1 MNEIKSVRVRRID
14 LSTNNFSSSTDYKVT
29 LFSDGKKNFKV
40 GVFQPGRSVLFSEY
54 KKDGRFKKFSNDDF
68 IKSAINTLISSN
80 DKPTLL
86 RGGGSGMGQLYF
98 EQLEMDNILNNFDS
112 VDNNIAYKIIQD
124 PWLETPPPFRN
135 FGFDPYYIN
144 NGSSIIIRWLK
155 KDISGRTINSG
166 GFKWSDDFGNEL
178 SVSKNN
184 DSKKLIYKTV
194 EVISPDNSRYY
205 VNFQGSPFFSKSNS
219 DILNFSGEIS
229 DITILSRVLNMWIQ
243 NVFTKIYDRYS
254 LEVCKPNYKFCDL
267 IPYID
272 PIESGNIERLEE
284 DFQQKIEKKKL
295 NVIIP
300 KNLKPKVKEDISFKI
315 FLGDPPKSE
324 LPIVEGFDF
333 GDEEDLS
340 DLLLEDEFR
349 EVDFQGGEEIFTD
362 LEEVEE
368 ARRDGD
374 NQDLETE
381 QEPNNTPG
389 AGTGVKSTGTYTSEL
404 PKESSKSGPNGNYA
418 IKYGFNGVPYYGQ
431 WDRRWRDVVYGL
443 WSGPGNEKDF
453 VELNME
459 DKSKWK
465 QSPSN
470 PNIKT
475 EWRNKIF
482 NVKFDGQ
489 NGSKGF
495 SSIFGGGCGVTSFS
509 MVINYWMIKLN
520 KGIYTSPIKMAK
532 LACDTGARSKNPPP
546 NGTQPG
552 SSFFKKIK
560 EVFGLNVSACKY
572 DEAVSLVKS
581 GIPVIMCGTWKGF
594 RGDGSV
600 KEQNGGHFVVIT
612 GYDDITKRFR
622 VNDPGSTRSTYYFQ
636 NNLPKE
642 RNNGSSMGFW
652 KITN

>member
-1 MNEIKSVRVRRID
+1 MQEIKSVRVRRID
-14 LSTNNFSSSTDYKVT
+14 LSTDNLSSSVDYKVT
-29 LFSDGKKNFKV
+29 LFGDGKKNFKV

-86 RGGGSGMGQLYF
+86 RGGGSGEGQLYF

-205 VNFQGSPFFSKSNS
+205 VNFQGSPFFSKGNS

-300 KNLKPKVKEDISFKI
+300 KDLKPKVKEDISFKI

-324 LPIVEGFDF
+324 LLDGFDF

-340 DLLLEDEFR
+340 DLLLESEFDGLSEA
-349 EVDFQGGEEIFTD
+349 EVLLQEEISSNQESFDKGTSTPLPDKINISISSNLDD
-362 LEEVEE
+362 LLRDASKA
-368 ARRDGD
+368 ARVLGKNPRVKYENLRIGYKKGIHGLCPQGTQAVLVAMTGIKELGLIRGNADWFSFKNPATGGKPWANGEGFD
-374 NQDLETE
+374 KLIGGKSYYNSKVKIE
-381 QEPNNTPG
+381 QING
-389 AGTGVKSTGTYTSEL
+389 SWKGTYLQNSNMWQVGDIIVCGYTGGKLYGHIQIWTGYSWMSDF
-404 PKESSKSGPNGNYA
+404 KQNAIQQRNVDPNTVA
-418 IKYGFNGVPYYGQ
+418 LWRFN
-431 WDRRWRDVVYGL
+431 
-443 WSGPGNEKDF
+443 
-453 VELNME
+453 
-459 DKSKWK
+459 
-465 QSPSN
+465 
-470 PNIKT
+470 
-475 EWRNKIF
+475 
-482 NVKFDGQ
+482 Q
-489 NGSKGF
+489 NGLELLK
-495 SSIFGGGCGVTSFS
+495 
-509 MVINYWMIKLN
+509 N
-520 KGIYTSPIKMAK
+520 K
-532 LACDTGARSKNPPP
+532 
-546 NGTQPG
+546 
-552 SSFFKKIK
+552 
-560 EVFGLNVSACKY
+560 
-572 DEAVSLVKS
+572 
-581 GIPVIMCGTWKGF
+581 
-594 RGDGSV
+594 
-600 KEQNGGHFVVIT
+600 
-612 GYDDITKRFR
+612 
-622 VNDPGSTRSTYYFQ
+622 
-636 NNLPKE
+636 
-642 RNNGSSMGFW
+642 RN
-652 KITN
+652 IA

>member
-1 MNEIKSVRVRRID
+1 MQEIKSVRVRRID
-14 LSTNNFSSSTDYKVT
+14 LSTDNLSSSVDYKVT
-29 LFSDGKKNFKV
+29 LFGDGKKNFKV

-86 RGGGSGMGQLYF
+86 RGGGSGEGQLYF

-205 VNFQGSPFFSKSNS
+205 VNFQGSPFFSKGNS

-300 KNLKPKVKEDISFKI
+300 KDLKPKVKEDISFKI

-324 LPIVEGFDF
+324 LLDGFDF

-340 DLLLEDEFR
+340 DLLLESEFDGLSEA
-349 EVDFQGGEEIFTD
+349 EVLLQEEISSNQESFDKGTSTPLPDKINISISSNLDD
-362 LEEVEE
+362 LLRDAGKA
-368 ARRDGD
+368 ARVLGKNPRVKYENLRIGYKKGIHGLCPQGTQAVLVAMTGIKELGLIRGNADWFSFKNPATGGKPWANGEGFD
-374 NQDLETE
+374 KLIGGKSYYNSKVKIE
-381 QEPNNTPG
+381 QING
-389 AGTGVKSTGTYTSEL
+389 SWKGTYLQNSNMWQVGDIIVCGYTGGKLYGHIQIWTGYSWMSDF
-404 PKESSKSGPNGNYA
+404 KQNAIQQRNVDPNTVA
-418 IKYGFNGVPYYGQ
+418 LWRFN
-431 WDRRWRDVVYGL
+431 
-443 WSGPGNEKDF
+443 
-453 VELNME
+453 
-459 DKSKWK
+459 
-465 QSPSN
+465 
-470 PNIKT
+470 
-475 EWRNKIF
+475 
-482 NVKFDGQ
+482 Q
-489 NGSKGF
+489 NGLELLK
-495 SSIFGGGCGVTSFS
+495 
-509 MVINYWMIKLN
+509 N
-520 KGIYTSPIKMAK
+520 K
-532 LACDTGARSKNPPP
+532 
-546 NGTQPG
+546 
-552 SSFFKKIK
+552 
-560 EVFGLNVSACKY
+560 
-572 DEAVSLVKS
+572 
-581 GIPVIMCGTWKGF
+581 
-594 RGDGSV
+594 
-600 KEQNGGHFVVIT
+600 
-612 GYDDITKRFR
+612 
-622 VNDPGSTRSTYYFQ
+622 
-636 NNLPKE
+636 
-642 RNNGSSMGFW
+642 RN
-652 KITN
+652 IA